1 MTPVVMAKSKT
12 TMQSMGRMILLIL
25 FLMLTPCRAGIAAQ
39 LKMSLI
45 SFL

>member
-1 MTPVVMAKSKT
+1 MTPVVMATSKT

-25 FLMLTPCRAGIAAQ
+25 FIMLSPYRAGIAAQ

-45 SFL
+45 CFS